1 MRVHPITGVTKL
13 HPSADDD
20 APTAPPSLPPTTKL
34 ATLRTVFRADGIVTA
49 GQRIGNVDSAGYS
62 PGGHYGYAHITVKQG
77 NQP

>member
-1 MRVHPITGVTKL
+1 MDEKEMSMREAL
-13 HPSADDD
+13 NLALDQAMAAD
-20 APTAPPSLPPTTKL
+20 
-34 ATLRTVFRADGIVTA
+34 DGIVTA

>member
-13 HPSADDD
+13 HPSADDRT
-20 APTAPPSLPPTTKL
+20 PIL
-34 ATLRTVFRADGIVTA
+34 AADDGIVTA